1 MANTEGLTDE
11 VVSSMLSMPSPYDE
25 RQLHSRR
32 QPRFPQSALARR
44 EQMMESLGEG
54 EIPAARVI
62 RASRAPV
69 VRSSSSLKNGKA
81 INEKSITPTP
91 TVGSVP
97 STSNIPEATPQKIAE
112 EAEHKTNGT
121 VNESSHRPVIISD
134 SIRERPAG
142 LNGNNIHTTN
152 KTVTPQPKKR
162 ESRFRQRQRKDI
174 LTKPTVGGFPSLNI
188 APVGSLTRRGKLTRV
203 QDSSSFLSNQDSKQL
218 SASSKRTPIS
228 QKTNNTSDIGTNAE
242 SMLANMS
249 IEEIRDGIEEVK
261 SILSA
266 ESIEFLRNR
275 KKKQKEKVMQQQLD
289 VRIKERITPAQNKL
303 DSIVTKEME
312 LELEEKKEREEK
324 EKVAELLTKI
334 RTPEDMDDA
343 YEKAMKLGLAP
354 SLPTTSV
361 ESTIGDHS
369 TDERNSNLHT
379 ATSLL
384 RSTSFRQRLLGARCV
399 CNFLEED
406 EKTIFERRQQN
417 LFSYSTDDRTPLQK
431 TYPPLLPVALRCIL
445 DESLA
450 LAHTTGG
457 MSLLSQGLRSIHCLL
472 KLFVHPYHVVNVSS
486 TTMGKS
492 DPFELHA
499 LYFMSDISHVP
510 SGTEL
515 YPPTQIT
522 PIAADGTNGSC
533 YRADSSAASAE
544 SDSKAFYNDPAWI
557 LLSKMRILPC
567 LSDVIAFLSKEVSS
581 GHVIQVA
588 VIQSICGILAMLAV
602 RSPGAALA
610 IANHKGLLPFLAV
623 HCFSPESDDNGTLFD
638 TQGVLPLLI
647 LLCTL
652 ARQSKD
658 VASLEV
664 PFDTILPH
672 LQGILCLQT
681 GNQDELQIQCWSI
694 ILLRTLLRYGL
705 ATEHVQ
711 SLIGIAAPHVAV
723 QNPQNTICLSYLSF
737 FASVC
742 NASNV
747 NERQK
752 VGRLPSISEQ
762 DDDVVL
768 SMSAVWLSST
778 IKNCVTSLPTLLLE
792 FNSDDRVSVMK
803 LVSCQLR
810 LLSSFTSAARQS
822 TATTAVPIL
831 SEQSSRSV
839 IDAVLSSNI
848 LEYCLERSLR
858 WSFCAKWREASDV
871 TAVTSLQEEAIAC
884 AFVISF
890 MDLIEHSDV
899 IANKVLDVIL
909 CGLRNARTCW
919 EGKETLTTCSH
930 DIHIVRQS
938 WFIEA
943 EFSVLKCLS
952 AVGVKGNDLS
962 LILAFAVSLVGRL
975 NVGHEAIASF
985 VFSQNELFVTGSN
998 QGGESKVFLRSLFLG
1013 ELDLTNQDR
1022 KAQLEHSERL
1032 FNGGLVNSLRC
1043 TADFSAA
1050 TSAKDDR
1057 FFLPVGATWLWNV
1070 LSSTI
1075 TSDEEAYGDDR
1086 GVTNAAMI
1094 VLDALSLLEQLETT
1108 FPCLLNQGTKLYH
1121 LCNVCLYP
1129 EEVLR
1134 DDNVSACLGSL
1145 FNQLYGVDS
1154 VGLLVTDFTR
1164 ECFQHSRLSRMK
1176 KSSEDDTS
1184 DPSFA
1189 PERLFLEDEMRALDD
1204 FVGDLC
1210 DAYFEYGGQYE
1221 IFTRFMRFFLR
1232 HDFPDKVV
1240 KTVLDRLRP
1249 ILNVLTIEEEARES
1263 LQLSLVQS
1271 IKGALP
1277 SVDSTS
1283 RDSSALLDSFAAVLK
1298 TAKKLVRGDYIY
1310 MLAIS
1315 FLSRNLASSFQRC
1328 ECGLEAMKKRLSGVP
1343 AATFYDIV
1351 LTSKQLLSDVVG
1363 TKEEMVTRVIDRCL
1377 DDSADLQMQDDETRH
1392 QWSKSDESAWRL
1404 AIDVFGGNER

>member
-32 QPRFPQSALARR
+32 QPRFPPSALARR

-54 EIPAARVI
+54 EMPAARVI

-91 TVGSVP
+91 PVASVP
-97 STSNIPEATPQKIAE
+97 PTSNMPEATPQKD
-112 EAEHKTNGT
+112 EHKTNGT
-121 VNESSHRPVIISD
+121 VNVKESSHRPVMISD

-142 LNGNNIHTTN
+142 LNGNNTHTTT

-162 ESRFRQRQRKDI
+162 ESRFKQRQRKDI
-174 LTKPTVGGFPSLNI
+174 STKPTVGGFPSLDI
-188 APVGSLTRRGKLTRV
+188 APVGSLTRRGKMNRV
-203 QDSSSFLSNQDSKQL
+203 QDSSLFVSNQDSKQL
-218 SASSKRTPIS
+218 SASSQRTPIS
-228 QKTNNTSDIGTNAE
+228 SQRTKNTSDIGTSAE

-249 IEEIRDGIEEVK
+249 MAEIRNGIEEVE

-266 ESIEFLRNR
+266 KSIEFLRNR
-275 KKKQKEKVMQQQLD
+275 KKKRKEKVMQQKLD
-289 VRIKERITPAQNKL
+289 VCIKEKITPAQNEL
-303 DSIVTKEME
+303 YSIVTKEME
-312 LELEEKKEREEK
+312 LELEEKKQREEK
-324 EKVAELLTKI
+324 EKVAELLREI

-406 EKTIFERRQQN
+406 EKTIVERRQQN
-417 LFSYSTDDRTPLQK
+417 LFSYSTDDRAPLQK

-472 KLFVHPYHVVNVSS
+472 KLFVHPYHVVKVSS
-486 TTMGKS
+486 MAMGKS

-567 LSDVIAFLSKEVSS
+567 LSDVIAFLSKKVS

-610 IANHKGLLPFLAV
+610 IANHKGLLPFLTV
-623 HCFSPESDDNGTLFD
+623 YCFSPKSDDNSTLFD
-638 TQGVLPLLI
+638 TQSVLPLLI

-681 GNQDELQIQCWSI
+681 GNQDELKIQCWSI

-711 SLIGIAAPHVAV
+711 SLISIAAPHVAV
-723 QNPQNTICLSYLSF
+723 QKPQNTICLSYLSF

-752 VGRLPSISEQ
+752 VGRLSSISEQ
-762 DDDVVL
+762 DDDDVL

-778 IKNCVTSLPTLLLE
+778 IKNCVTTLPTLILE
-792 FNSDDRVSVMK
+792 FDSDDRVSVMK

-810 LLSSFTSAARQS
+810 LLTSFTSAARQS
-822 TATTAVPIL
+822 IATTAVPIL
-831 SEQSSRSV
+831 SEQSCRSV
-839 IDAVLSSNI
+839 IDAVLASNM
-848 LEYCLERSLR
+848 LECCLERSLR

-871 TAVTSLQEEAIAC
+871 TAETSLQEEAIAC

-890 MDLIEHSDV
+890 MDLAVHSDA
-899 IANKVLDVIL
+899 IAYKVRDVIL
-909 CGLRNARTCW
+909 CGLRNVRTCW
-919 EGKETLTTCSH
+919 KRKETLATCCR

-985 VFSQNELFVTGSN
+985 VFSQNELFVTSSN
-998 QGGESKVFLRSLFLG
+998 RGGENKVFLRSVFLG
-1013 ELDLTNQDR
+1013 ELGLTNQDR
-1022 KAQLEHSERL
+1022 KAQLEHSERM
-1032 FNGGLVNSLRC
+1032 FNGGPINSLRC

-1050 TSAKDDR
+1050 MSAKDDR

-1134 DDNVSACLGSL
+1134 DDNVTACLSSL
-1145 FNQLYGVDS
+1145 FNQLYGVDG
-1154 VGLLVTDFTR
+1154 VGVLVPDFTR

-1176 KSSEDDTS
+1176 KSPEDDTS
-1184 DPSFA
+1184 NPSFA

-1210 DAYFEYGGQYE
+1210 EAYIEYGGQYE

-1240 KTVLDRLRP
+1240 KSVLDRLHP
-1249 ILNVLTIEEEARES
+1249 ILNVLTIEGEARES
-1263 LQLSLVQS
+1263 LQLSLVPS
-1271 IKGALP
+1271 MKGVLP
-1277 SVDSTS
+1277 SVDSSS
-1283 RDSSALLDSFAAVLK
+1283 RDSSALLDAFAAVLK
-1298 TAKKLVRGDYIY
+1298 TAKKLVRGDYVY

-1351 LTSKQLLSDVVG
+1351 LTSKQLLSDEVG
-1363 TKEEMVTRVIDRCL
+1363 TKKEMVARVIDRCL
-1377 DDSADLQMQDDETRH
+1377 DDSVDLQMQEDQTQH
-1392 QWSKSDESAWRL
+1392 QWSKSDESAWKL
-1404 AIDVFGGNER
+1404 AIDVLGGNQR